1 MNKLMLFALLAGVGL
16 AGLYF
21 AGVMPGQKAVTGPS
35 RAAGAAAVS
44 GTQPGAIDAT
54 APAVSVA
61 AVTTAD
67 FVETVLITGSV
78 VARDE
83 VLITPEIEGFR
94 VIELTAEE
102 GDTVT
107 KGQLLARLSSYT
119 LEAQVAQNDASLA
132 RADASIA
139 VARSAITQAETSLKE
154 ADNAFDRTKSLKQ
167 SGYASTAAFE
177 QREAAALNAKSR
189 VASSFDSLKSAE
201 ADRALLDAQRRD
213 LVWRRSK
220 AEIRSPVDGQI
231 SRRTARVGGVA
242 SASSDAMFR
251 IIARGDIELDAEIA
265 EGDIGKI
272 REGQLARV
280 TVTGLSEVP
289 GTVRLVAS
297 EVDRSTRLG
306 KVRIALAANK
316 AVRPG
321 AFGRGTVTTASSR
334 GLAVPTSAVVY
345 VNGNASVQ
353 VVNNARVATRA
364 IVAGLKTQQFIEV
377 RSGLADGDIVVAK
390 AGSFLRDGDLVR
402 PITVEPVKTG
412 ATQ

>member
-1 MNKLMLFALLAGVGL
+1 MNKPMFFALLTGAGL
-16 AGLYF
+16 AGLYYV
-21 AGVMPGQKAVTGPS
+21 GVLPGQKPAPVPLAT
-35 RAAGAAAVS
+35 AANNGGKS
-44 GTQPGAIDAT
+44 GAIDTT

-94 VIELTAEE
+94 VIELMAEE
-102 GDTVT
+102 GDSVT
-107 KGQLLARLSSYT
+107 KGQLLAKLSSDT
-119 LEAQVAQNDASLA
+119 LEAQVAQNDASLT

-139 VARSAITQAETSLKE
+139 VARSAITQAETSMKE

-177 QREAAALNAKSR
+177 QREAAALNARAKL
-189 VASSFDSLKSAE
+189 ASSRDSLKSAE
-201 ADRALLDAQRRD
+201 ADKALLEAQRSD

-220 AEIRSPVDGQI
+220 SEIRSPVDGQI
-231 SRRTARVGGVA
+231 SRRTARVGAVA
-242 SASSDAMFR
+242 SSASEPMFR

-272 REGQLARV
+272 REGQVARV
-280 TVTGLSEVP
+280 TVTGMTEVP
-289 GTVRLVAS
+289 GTVRLISS

-316 AVRPG
+316 SLRPG
-321 AFGRGTVTTASSR
+321 GFGRGTITTASSR

-353 VVNNARVATRA
+353 VVKESRVSTRA
-364 IVAGLKTQQFIEV
+364 IGSGLKTQQFIEV
-377 RSGLADGDIVVAK
+377 RTGLAEGDLVVAK
-390 AGSFLRDGDLVR
+390 AGSFLRDGDQVR
-402 PITVEPVKTG
+402 PITAELAKSG

>member
-1 MNKLMLFALLAGVGL
+1 MNKPMVIALLTAVGL
-16 AGLYF
+16 GGLYF
-21 AGVMPGQKAVTGPS
+21 AGVLPGQKSAPAPVGTAATPGGKPSAV
-35 RAAGAAAVS
+35 
-44 GTQPGAIDAT
+44 DAT
-54 APAVSVA
+54 APAVSIA
-61 AVTTAD
+61 TVTTAD

-107 KGQLLARLSSYT
+107 KGQLLARLSSDT

-132 RADASIA
+132 RGDAAIA

-177 QREAAALNAKSR
+177 QREAAALNAKSK
-189 VASSFDSLKSAE
+189 VASSLDSLRSAE
-201 ADRALLDAQRRD
+201 ADKALLEAQRRD

-220 AEIRSPVDGQI
+220 SEIRSPVDGQI
-231 SRRTARVGGVA
+231 SRRTARVGAVA
-242 SASSDAMFR
+242 SSASDAMFR

-272 REGQLARV
+272 REGQAARV
-280 TVTGLSEVP
+280 TVTGMTEVP
-289 GTVRLVAS
+289 GTVRLISS

-306 KVRIALAANK
+306 KVRIALAPNK
-316 AVRPG
+316 ALRPG
-321 AFGRGTVTTASSR
+321 GFGRGTITTASSR

-353 VVNNARVATRA
+353 VVKDARVATRP
-364 IVAGLKTQQFIEV
+364 IVSGLKTQQFIEV
-377 RSGLADGDIVVAK
+377 RSGLAEGDQVVTK

-402 PITVEPVKTG
+402 PITAELAKSG